1 MEKLNY
7 ETSDFIKKQ
16 DHVDKPLENDF
27 LSDSQIPENEFI
39 HIINELQL
47 KQKELEYQ
55 NEQILQQN
63 EQIKKTADKYYNL
76 YEFASTANFT
86 LSRKGR
92 ILELNHSASM
102 LLGKENENLI
112 EIDFD
117 TFVVN
122 ESKPNFT
129 LFLEKVFNAMDKQ
142 SCKVELIKDS
152 SITLQTY
159 ITAIS
164 DQNKEICYITVQ
176 EIEQEKENDL
186 LSSFL
191 KYSPVYTYIKEVK
204 PTESKV
210 LFASENFIDMIGV
223 AGSEMIGKTMNE
235 LFPADFAAKV
245 TTDDWSVAS
254 GDKAIKYDEFFNG
267 RNYITIKQP
276 ILHDGKTLLAGY
288 TIDITDRKKIEDEYH
303 KSREQFHLAME
314 ATKDGYFDWDLIKDY
329 IYFSPACYHILGYE
343 DHEIEDLKLEFNSF
357 VHTEDIEKVNA
368 IIEESIENNL
378 EDRFSVEYRIK
389 TKAGNWKWI
398 LSRSF
403 VVTRDNNG
411 KALRII
417 GTHADISKRKKAEE
431 IQKKNEEQIS
441 RQNEMFQMLLK
452 NIQIGIFMVEAPSGK
467 ALIANDK
474 AMEILGRGILPDTS
488 MQNLAEVYKAYRISN
503 REPYPPEE
511 MPILRGINGES
522 SYIDDLMVVKPDGTE
537 VYLEIF
543 GSPVKDIY
551 GNVWASIVS
560 FEDITKRKKAE
571 QALIESEMH
580 FRELA
585 ESITEVFFE
594 MDKDLRY
601 TYWNKATEILNG
613 ISSKEA
619 IGKSIY
625 DFFSETPELKKAV
638 SFYKEVLAN
647 RQPRIFEYTFNVN
660 NNSII
665 FEMRV
670 FPTQKGIA
678 VFSANITDRKNNE
691 MALIKSNNR
700 FNELTELA
708 VDGILI
714 GSKDGFII
722 DANSCICEMTGRSK
736 DEIIGK
742 HISNSFFTV
751 ESIERIPFQFD
762 LLNKGELVINERNI
776 MRPDGIEITIE
787 MRTKK
792 MSNGEYQSF
801 FRDVSERKKIE
812 TALKSTNVQLE
823 ERVSERSLQLIKSYL
838 NVEKISKNYETFFN
852 TIDEMLFV
860 SDLDGNIIHANK
872 TAENQLGYMN
882 SEICGKSFLTFYSE
896 NYHETL
902 NNFYLKAHHSNLGFN
917 HIPMITK
924 MGYQFLVDSKVFK
937 GEWDNKPAFFGIFT
951 NITKISFSEMK
962 FSTLFNLNPVACGLS
977 DLNIKQYIEVNESF
991 CNLFGYSKSE
1001 VIGRTILE
1009 LGIMKADVRES
1020 ILIKADSNGRL
1031 INVKTSLRTKNGDIR
1046 HVLLSADNISLPDN
1060 KYRFTVCQDVTEQT
1074 IVEAIQTQQLN
1085 FSNAYNKI
1093 AEVIISN
1100 NTSSDILKT
1109 TNSIIRNVLK
1119 IDNSLICNV
1128 SFENNKIQYLSDSFK
1143 KDYQDFISL
1152 FEENF
1157 SFESF
1162 KKSLAEIRNNQHWIE
1177 SHVNKRNDYFQHEGS
1192 SDIIHIISGIKSLLW
1207 YPFAFYKDGYYLL
1220 ILNQIA
1226 KQRIFSNTELVF
1238 IKSIVKLVNLAL
1250 LKIKLLDKI
1259 KLNEISLFEKEYNL
1273 RDSQQISQ
1281 IGCWEYDNSNHIMRW
1296 SDETFRVLGYKP
1308 QRFKPTLELFFN
1320 SIHKDDLELVE
1331 KSIHKSWNSNESLVI
1346 DIRIVID
1353 GRIKIMKL
1361 HAEIIYDGILK
1372 SYKWVGTIQD
1382 ITEKKK
1388 TEELLKNTIIHLRQL
1403 RLYNEKVR
1411 EDERLN
1417 ISRELHD
1424 DLGQALTAVNIEIG
1438 LINTKTS
1445 DSVLNDKIKTISNL
1459 VDDTIG
1465 KVQKLTMQLRPV
1477 MIDDLGLASAMEWYI
1492 AEFEQRNKI
1501 TVLQQLDTEIEV
1513 SSDIAI
1519 HIFRITQESLTNIA
1533 RHAKASQVIIWLNK
1547 TDDFIFL
1554 RITDNGIGITDNQIR
1569 SKKSFGIIS
1578 MKERMISLGGC
1589 FDIYGYETGGS
1600 VINIFL
1606 PLH

>member
-1 MEKLNY
+1 M
-7 ETSDFIKKQ
+7 
-16 DHVDKPLENDF
+16 
-27 LSDSQIPENEFI
+27 
-39 HIINELQL
+39 
-47 KQKELEYQ
+47 
-55 NEQILQQN
+55 
-63 EQIKKTADKYYNL
+63 
-76 YEFASTANFT
+76 
-86 LSRKGR
+86 
-92 ILELNHSASM
+92 
-102 LLGKENENLI
+102 
-112 EIDFD
+112 
-117 TFVVN
+117 
-122 ESKPNFT
+122 
-129 LFLEKVFNAMDKQ
+129 
-142 SCKVELIKDS
+142 
-152 SITLQTY
+152 
-159 ITAIS
+159 
-164 DQNKEICYITVQ
+164 
-176 EIEQEKENDL
+176 
-186 LSSFL
+186 
-191 KYSPVYTYIKEVK
+191 
-204 PTESKV
+204 
-210 LFASENFIDMIGV
+210 
-223 AGSEMIGKTMNE
+223 
-235 LFPADFAAKV
+235 
-245 TTDDWSVAS
+245 
-254 GDKAIKYDEFFNG
+254 
-267 RNYITIKQP
+267 
-276 ILHDGKTLLAGY
+276 
-288 TIDITDRKKIEDEYH
+288 
-303 KSREQFHLAME
+303 
-314 ATKDGYFDWDLIKDY
+314 
-329 IYFSPACYHILGYE
+329 
-343 DHEIEDLKLEFNSF
+343 
-357 VHTEDIEKVNA
+357 
-368 IIEESIENNL
+368 
-378 EDRFSVEYRIK
+378 
-389 TKAGNWKWI
+389 
-398 LSRSF
+398 
-403 VVTRDNNG
+403 
-411 KALRII
+411 
-417 GTHADISKRKKAEE
+417 
-431 IQKKNEEQIS
+431 
-441 RQNEMFQMLLK
+441 
-452 NIQIGIFMVEAPSGK
+452 
-467 ALIANDK
+467 
-474 AMEILGRGILPDTS
+474 
-488 MQNLAEVYKAYRISN
+488 
-503 REPYPPEE
+503 
-511 MPILRGINGES
+511 
-522 SYIDDLMVVKPDGTE
+522 
-537 VYLEIF
+537 
-543 GSPVKDIY
+543 
-551 GNVWASIVS
+551 
-560 FEDITKRKKAE
+560 
-571 QALIESEMH
+571 
-580 FRELA
+580 
-585 ESITEVFFE
+585 
-594 MDKDLRY
+594 
-601 TYWNKATEILNG
+601 
-613 ISSKEA
+613 
-619 IGKSIY
+619 
-625 DFFSETPELKKAV
+625 
-638 SFYKEVLAN
+638 
-647 RQPRIFEYTFNVN
+647 
-660 NNSII
+660 
-665 FEMRV
+665 
-670 FPTQKGIA
+670 
-678 VFSANITDRKNNE
+678 
-691 MALIKSNNR
+691 
-700 FNELTELA
+700 
-708 VDGILI
+708 
-714 GSKDGFII
+714 
-722 DANSCICEMTGRSK
+722 
-736 DEIIGK
+736 
-742 HISNSFFTV
+742 
-751 ESIERIPFQFD
+751 
-762 LLNKGELVINERNI
+762 
-776 MRPDGIEITIE
+776 
-787 MRTKK
+787 
-792 MSNGEYQSF
+792 
-801 FRDVSERKKIE
+801 
-812 TALKSTNVQLE
+812 
-823 ERVSERSLQLIKSYL
+823 
-838 NVEKISKNYETFFN
+838 
-852 TIDEMLFV
+852 
-860 SDLDGNIIHANK
+860 
-872 TAENQLGYMN
+872 
-882 SEICGKSFLTFYSE
+882 
-896 NYHETL
+896 
-902 NNFYLKAHHSNLGFN
+902 
-917 HIPMITK
+917 
-924 MGYQFLVDSKVFK
+924 
-937 GEWDNKPAFFGIFT
+937 
-951 NITKISFSEMK
+951 
-962 FSTLFNLNPVACGLS
+962 
-977 DLNIKQYIEVNESF
+977 
-991 CNLFGYSKSE
+991 
-1001 VIGRTILE
+1001 
-1009 LGIMKADVRES
+1009 
-1020 ILIKADSNGRL
+1020 
-1031 INVKTSLRTKNGDIR
+1031 
-1046 HVLLSADNISLPDN
+1046 PDN

-1589 FDIYGYETGGS
+1589 FDIYGYESGGS

>member
-1 MEKLNY
+1 
-7 ETSDFIKKQ
+7 
-16 DHVDKPLENDF
+16 
-27 LSDSQIPENEFI
+27 
-39 HIINELQL
+39 
-47 KQKELEYQ
+47 
-55 NEQILQQN
+55 
-63 EQIKKTADKYYNL
+63 
-76 YEFASTANFT
+76 
-86 LSRKGR
+86 
-92 ILELNHSASM
+92 
-102 LLGKENENLI
+102 
-112 EIDFD
+112 
-117 TFVVN
+117 
-122 ESKPNFT
+122 
-129 LFLEKVFNAMDKQ
+129 
-142 SCKVELIKDS
+142 
-152 SITLQTY
+152 
-159 ITAIS
+159 
-164 DQNKEICYITVQ
+164 
-176 EIEQEKENDL
+176 
-186 LSSFL
+186 
-191 KYSPVYTYIKEVK
+191 
-204 PTESKV
+204 
-210 LFASENFIDMIGV
+210 
-223 AGSEMIGKTMNE
+223 
-235 LFPADFAAKV
+235 
-245 TTDDWSVAS
+245 
-254 GDKAIKYDEFFNG
+254 
-267 RNYITIKQP
+267 
-276 ILHDGKTLLAGY
+276 
-288 TIDITDRKKIEDEYH
+288 
-303 KSREQFHLAME
+303 
-314 ATKDGYFDWDLIKDY
+314 
-329 IYFSPACYHILGYE
+329 
-343 DHEIEDLKLEFNSF
+343 
-357 VHTEDIEKVNA
+357 
-368 IIEESIENNL
+368 
-378 EDRFSVEYRIK
+378 
-389 TKAGNWKWI
+389 
-398 LSRSF
+398 
-403 VVTRDNNG
+403 
-411 KALRII
+411 
-417 GTHADISKRKKAEE
+417 
-431 IQKKNEEQIS
+431 
-441 RQNEMFQMLLK
+441 
-452 NIQIGIFMVEAPSGK
+452 
-467 ALIANDK
+467 
-474 AMEILGRGILPDTS
+474 
-488 MQNLAEVYKAYRISN
+488 
-503 REPYPPEE
+503 
-511 MPILRGINGES
+511 
-522 SYIDDLMVVKPDGTE
+522 
-537 VYLEIF
+537 
-543 GSPVKDIY
+543 
-551 GNVWASIVS
+551 
-560 FEDITKRKKAE
+560 
-571 QALIESEMH
+571 
-580 FRELA
+580 
-585 ESITEVFFE
+585 
-594 MDKDLRY
+594 
-601 TYWNKATEILNG
+601 
-613 ISSKEA
+613 
-619 IGKSIY
+619 
-625 DFFSETPELKKAV
+625 
-638 SFYKEVLAN
+638 
-647 RQPRIFEYTFNVN
+647 
-660 NNSII
+660 
-665 FEMRV
+665 
-670 FPTQKGIA
+670 
-678 VFSANITDRKNNE
+678 
-691 MALIKSNNR
+691 
-700 FNELTELA
+700 
-708 VDGILI
+708 
-714 GSKDGFII
+714 
-722 DANSCICEMTGRSK
+722 
-736 DEIIGK
+736 
-742 HISNSFFTV
+742 
-751 ESIERIPFQFD
+751 
-762 LLNKGELVINERNI
+762 
-776 MRPDGIEITIE
+776 
-787 MRTKK
+787 
-792 MSNGEYQSF
+792 
-801 FRDVSERKKIE
+801 
-812 TALKSTNVQLE
+812 
-823 ERVSERSLQLIKSYL
+823 
-838 NVEKISKNYETFFN
+838 
-852 TIDEMLFV
+852 
-860 SDLDGNIIHANK
+860 
-872 TAENQLGYMN
+872 
-882 SEICGKSFLTFYSE
+882 
-896 NYHETL
+896 
-902 NNFYLKAHHSNLGFN
+902 
-917 HIPMITK
+917 
-924 MGYQFLVDSKVFK
+924 
-937 GEWDNKPAFFGIFT
+937 
-951 NITKISFSEMK
+951 
-962 FSTLFNLNPVACGLS
+962 
-977 DLNIKQYIEVNESF
+977 
-991 CNLFGYSKSE
+991 
-1001 VIGRTILE
+1001 
-1009 LGIMKADVRES
+1009 
-1020 ILIKADSNGRL
+1020 
-1031 INVKTSLRTKNGDIR
+1031 
-1046 HVLLSADNISLPDN
+1046 LLSADNISLPDN

-1589 FDIYGYETGGS
+1589 FDIYGYESGGS